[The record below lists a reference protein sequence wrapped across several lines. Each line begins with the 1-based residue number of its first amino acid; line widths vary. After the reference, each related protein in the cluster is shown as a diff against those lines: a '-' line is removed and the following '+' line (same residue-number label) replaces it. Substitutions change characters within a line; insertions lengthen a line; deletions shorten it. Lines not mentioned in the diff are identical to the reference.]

1 MNTGASTRPTLLTVL
16 CILSFIGGA
25 WGLISGTMNLVQD
38 NTAEL
43 AAAQAQMDEARAEM
57 GDEASG
63 MVGGLMDGAMEMA
76 EKAAANARSI
86 GIATI
91 VLSLIS
97 LFGVWKMWNLQKQG
111 FWLYLLATIAGLIV
125 PLIFLGFN
133 MLALLSVGMGGLI
146 ALIFVILYAT
156 QLKHMA

>member
-1 MNTGASTRPTLLTVL
+1 
-16 CILSFIGGA
+16 
-25 WGLISGTMNLVQD
+25 
-38 NTAEL
+38 EL

-111 FWLYLLATIAGLIV
+111 FWLYLLATIGGLIV

-133 MLALLSVGMGGLI
+133 MLALLSVGMGGLV